1 MVEPCQAAPRSR
13 TPGSLRTPSQ
23 TPTPPSAPPPPP
35 TCGRTSSLTRGRRTL
50 SALERATPRSTR
62 GEQQMCPTQNSV
74 RISGLCPFCHFTG
87 VHLPLEIGHCIFVNI
102 KPLKMIFVHKSNCLS
117 PCHLSRPLLLLLYCP
132 HQRPDQPTELSNP
145 PRPPALLAANLPE
158 KNQSKHRHPCSA

>member
-1 MVEPCQAAPRSR
+1 MVEPCQAE
-13 TPGSLRTPSQ
+13 GSLRTPSQ

-87 VHLPLEIGHCIFVNI
+87 VHLPLDIGHCIFVNI
-102 KPLKMIFVHKSNCLS
+102 KPLKMIFVRKSYCSS
-117 PCHLSRPLLLLLYCP
+117 PCHLSRP